1 MSIAMAGD
9 IDYACARVA
18 AREGARADAAAWG
31 RIETARDLRVMLD
44 AARASPLREW
54 TAGIAADGDP
64 HRIERALRIHWR
76 SLAHE
81 VAQWMPARWQPAV
94 TWAALL
100 DDLPIVDAMRRR
112 EPVPA
117 WIGDDE
123 PYRSTLERA
132 TARIPA
138 HADGAGALRAWRD
151 ELARRL
157 PPSHAR
163 EAPMLPEWI
172 RILAGHES
180 AMRAAPPG
188 DAALVLQSL
197 RSRLRSLRR
206 RATLEATAVFVFLNH
221 CALDLARFRGE
232 IMRRRLLPHVTATS

>member
-1 MSIAMAGD
+1 MSTAMAGD
-9 IDYACARVA
+9 LDYACARVA

-44 AARASPLREW
+44 AARVSPLHDW
-54 TAGIAADGDP
+54 TAGIAAESDP
-64 HRIERALRIHWR
+64 HGIERALRGHWR
-76 SLAHE
+76 TLARE
-81 VAQWMPARWQPAV
+81 VARWMPERWQPAV
-94 TWAALL
+94 TWAALQ

-117 WIGDDE
+117 WIVEDE
-123 PYRSTLERA
+123 PYRAALERA
-132 TARIPA
+132 MARIPA
-138 HADGAGALRAWRD
+138 RADGTGATRAWRD

-163 EAPMLPEWI
+163 EAPMLPEWV
-172 RILAGHES
+172 RILADHES

-188 DAALVLQSL
+188 DAALLLQSL

-206 RATLEATAVFVFLNH
+206 RATLEPTAAFVFLTH
-221 CALDLARFRGE
+221 RALDLARFRGE
-232 IMRRRLLPHVTATS
+232 IMRRRLLPQVAVTA